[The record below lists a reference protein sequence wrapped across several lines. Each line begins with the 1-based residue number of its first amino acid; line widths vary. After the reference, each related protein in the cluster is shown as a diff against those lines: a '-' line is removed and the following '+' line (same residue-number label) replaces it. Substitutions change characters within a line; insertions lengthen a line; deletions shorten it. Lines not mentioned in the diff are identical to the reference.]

1 MQRWASTLTSSQRLR
16 TIDTKA
22 MHNDVGSV
30 ALNFGNLSVLP
41 VAQGGKK
48 PEKASKALPSDKM
61 VTLSDGGP
69 CRFCDEYLWGKQ
81 LKCS

>member
-1 MQRWASTLTSSQRLR
+1 MQRWASTLTSSQQLR

-22 MHNDVGSV
+22 NDIGSV

-41 VAQGGKK
+41 LAERGKR
-48 PEKASKALPSDKM
+48 PEKANKAVPSNKM

-69 CRFCDEYLWGKQ
+69 CRFCDEYLW
-81 LKCS
+81 KCS